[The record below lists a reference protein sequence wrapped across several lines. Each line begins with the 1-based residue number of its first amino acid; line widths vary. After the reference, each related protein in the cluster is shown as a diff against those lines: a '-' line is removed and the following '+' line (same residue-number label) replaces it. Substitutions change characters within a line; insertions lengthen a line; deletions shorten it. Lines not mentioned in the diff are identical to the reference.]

1 MGKGKQLAS
10 SQLSILTSTNISSNF
25 YIHAKYKTNNS
36 VYTYKTDHYLV
47 YYMTVVP
54 EQGATFIYGNNAL
67 INYLKVGSKKETL
80 SIEKDNL
87 KPGKISF
94 NITTKGTITNVTLL
108 STSGY
113 TL

>member
-54 EQGATFIYGNNAL
+54 EQGATFIDGNNAL

-80 SIEKDNL
+80 SIEKDKL